1 MDLPALTAH
10 FRSRHPGVDLELRV
24 ASTGTSGLLD
34 QVRDLSL
41 DVAFV
46 GVETLSVP
54 GVSLHPLVTYQPRL
68 LVPAAHPLACADRVS
83 LGQLAEESF
92 VDLPSGF
99 CNRTRTDHDFVRA
112 GISRSVVVEVG
123 DLTTVPE
130 YVESGI
136 GLAVVPP
143 LRAEAERRVVA
154 LEIEP
159 SATAW
164 TPRCGDRR
172 SARPEPGGRRVPGA
186 RGRAR
191 GRPGAVLML
200 AR

>member
-1 MDLPALTAH
+1 MSGH
-10 FRSRHPGVDLELRV
+10 SSSV

-68 LVPAAHPLACADRVS
+68 LVPAAHPLASADRVS
-83 LGQLAEESF
+83 LDQLAGESF

-112 GISRSVVVEVG
+112 GITRSVVVEVG

-143 LRAEAERRVVA
+143 LRAEAERQVVA

-164 TPRCGDRR
+164 TLAVATAAAPGRSRVVDAFLELVDEHVVDRER
-172 SARPEPGGRRVPGA
+172 F
-186 RGRAR
+186 
-191 GRPGAVLML
+191 
-200 AR
+200 